1 MTEGAD
7 DPSRTS
13 LVTLAAIR
21 EAANVLRGI
30 TIRSP
35 LVGFG
40 PPERHRFLKAESLQP
55 IGAFKLR
62 GAYVAVA
69 SLPADVRARGVIT
82 YSSGNHAQGVARAAR
97 LLGAPAVIVMPCDAP
112 AIKRTRVEADGAE
125 VVVVGTASDERQRVA
140 ESIALERS
148 LAIIPPFDDDRIIA
162 GQGTIGL
169 ELAEQLPELETVV
182 VPIGGG
188 GLSAGIGLALRAL
201 RPEVKIVGVQA
212 AACAPLAGGTTH
224 GYTIAEGIAVKH
236 PGELTSAL
244 LADLLETVV
253 TVTDEEISQ
262 AIVLLMERAKLVVE
276 GAGAAAVAALVA
288 DRVPGTGPAVAIL
301 SGGNIDLTLLIQV
314 MRHGLTLAGRYL
326 VVRTRLPDR
335 PGELIK
341 LLSLFAEE
349 HANVVSIE
357 HHREGMDVPVT
368 ETEVEATLLTRNKE
382 HCAEILDAMR
392 SSGYLVDRLQ

>member
-1 MTEGAD
+1 MATQTA
-7 DPSRTS
+7 P
-13 LVTLAAIR
+13 TLADIQAAR
-21 EAANVLRGI
+21 ERLSGKGVRV
-30 TIRSP
+30 TP
-35 LVGFG
+35 LYVSETFG
-40 PPERHRFLKAESLQP
+40 RMTGRPVHLKAETLQRT
-55 IGAFKLR
+55 GSFKIR
-62 GAYVAVA
+62 GAVNKIGGLTDAERKAGVVAASAGNHGQAVA
-69 SLPADVRARGVIT
+69 WAAREAGIEATIFMPAETPMAKVEPTRNYG
-82 YSSGNHAQGVARAAR
+82 ARAELA
-97 LLGAPAVIVMPCDAP
+97 GATFEDALAAAVAYVEETGSTFVHPFEDPAV
-112 AIKRTRVEADGAE
+112 
-125 VVVVGTASDERQRVA
+125 
-140 ESIALERS
+140 
-148 LAIIPPFDDDRIIA
+148 IA

-169 ELAEQLPELETVV
+169 ELVEQLPEVETVI

-188 GLSAGIGLALRAL
+188 GLSSGIGLALHAL

-212 AACAPLAGGTTH
+212 AACAPLAGGTTL

-244 LADLLETVV
+244 LTDLLETVV

-288 DRVPGTGPAVAIL
+288 GRVPGNGPVAAIL
-301 SGGNIDLTLLIQV
+301 SGGNIDPTLLIQV
-314 MRHGLTLAGRYL
+314 MRHGLTLAGRYI

-349 HANVVSIE
+349 HANVVSVE

-368 ETEVEATLLTRNKE
+368 ETEVEATLLTRDQE
-382 HCAEILDAMR
+382 HCTAILDAMR
-392 SSGYLVDRLQ
+392 SRGYVVDRLR

>member
-1 MTEGAD
+1 MATETA
-7 DPSRTS
+7 P
-13 LVTLAAIR
+13 TLADV
-21 EAANVLRGI
+21 EAARDRIAGKGVRD
-30 TIRSP
+30 TP
-35 LVGFG
+35 LYGSETFARLTGRPV
-40 PPERHRFLKAESLQP
+40 HLKAETLQRTGSFKIRGAVNKIEGLGEVERKAGVVAASAGNHGQAVAWAAREAGIEATIFMP
-55 IGAFKLR
+55 AETPMAKVEPTRNYGAHAELTGAFFEEALSAAHAHAEET
-62 GAYVAVA
+62 GATFIH
-69 SLPADVRARGVIT
+69 PFED
-82 YSSGNHAQGVARAAR
+82 
-97 LLGAPAVIVMPCDAP
+97 P
-112 AIKRTRVEADGAE
+112 E
-125 VVVVGTASDERQRVA
+125 V
-140 ESIALERS
+140 
-148 LAIIPPFDDDRIIA
+148 IA

-182 VPIGGG
+182 VPVGGG
-188 GLSAGIGLALRAL
+188 GLSSGIALALRAV

-212 AACAPLAGGTTH
+212 AACAPLAGGTEL

-244 LADLLETVV
+244 LGDLLETVV

-262 AIVLLMERAKLVVE
+262 AIVLVMERAKLVVE

-288 DRVPGTGPAVAIL
+288 DRVPGKGPVVAIL
-301 SGGNIDLTLLIQV
+301 SGGNIDPTLLIQV

-349 HANVVSIE
+349 HANVVSVE

-368 ETEVEATLLTRNKE
+368 ETEVEAILLTRDQE
-382 HCAEILDAMR
+382 HCTAILEAMR
-392 SSGYLVDRLQ
+392 SRGYSVDRVH

>member
-1 MTEGAD
+1 MATQTAPTPAD
-7 DPSRTS
+7 
-13 LVTLAAIR
+13 I
-21 EAANVLRGI
+21 EAARERLSGKGVRV
-30 TIRSP
+30 TP
-35 LVGFG
+35 LYGSETFTRLIG
-40 PPERHRFLKAESLQP
+40 RPIHLKAETLQRT
-55 IGAFKLR
+55 GSFKIR
-62 GAYVAVA
+62 GAVNKIEGLSGAERKAGVVAASAGNHGQAVA
-69 SLPADVRARGVIT
+69 WAAREAGIEATIFMPAETPMAKVEPTRNYG
-82 YSSGNHAQGVARAAR
+82 ARAE
-97 LLGAPAVIVMPCDAP
+97 LKGETFEDAL
-112 AIKRTRVEADGAE
+112 AAALAYAE
-125 VVVVGTASDERQRVA
+125 ETGSTFVH
-140 ESIALERS
+140 
-148 LAIIPPFDDDRIIA
+148 PFEDPDVIA

-182 VPIGGG
+182 VPSGGG
-188 GLSAGIGLALRAL
+188 GLSAGIALALRSV

-212 AACAPLAGGTTH
+212 AACAPLAGGTTL

-253 TVTDEEISQ
+253 TVTDEEISE

-276 GAGAAAVAALVA
+276 GAGAAAVAALLA
-288 DRVPGTGPAVAIL
+288 NRIPGTGPAVAIL
-301 SGGNIDLTLLIQV
+301 SGGNIDPTLLIQV

-368 ETEVEATLLTRNKE
+368 ETEVEATLLTRDQE
-382 HCAEILDAMR
+382 HCTEILAAMEAR
-392 SSGYLVDRLQ
+392 GYPLDRLH